1 MPFIFKNK
9 QMKQIVLSFFLLIVL
24 GVNAQELN
32 KVITDPDI
40 HREILIGWVD
50 RAGVDSQ
57 DFLAYGKQKYE
68 AYSPDMGAISE
79 LKKDF
84 AKDADLHMLV
94 VFGTWCGD
102 SKAYVPQ
109 FFKVADLA
117 RLTKVKYLAVNR
129 RKDAGNIDMSKLNIE
144 RVPTFIVYK
153 GDKEI
158 GRIIETPTQSIENDL
173 VKILKN

>member
-1 MPFIFKNK
+1 LSFIFKNK

-84 AKDADLHMLV
+84 A
-94 VFGTWCGD
+94 
-102 SKAYVPQ
+102 Q

-117 RLTKVKYLAVNR
+117 GISNVKYLAVNR
-129 RKDAGNIDMSKLNIE
+129 RKKAGDIDMSKLNIE

-153 GDKEI
+153 ANKEI